1 MPTYKI
7 SYVVPDKKHPGG
19 IINLDY
25 RPNWGDTLDIG
36 DTTYVVREVIE
47 LMPPQGSFHYLHVT
61 CDIAAEE

>member
-25 RPNWGDTLDIG
+25 CPVRGETLVIG
-36 DTTYVVREVIE
+36 DVTYTVREVIE
-47 LMPPQGSFHYLHVT
+47 LMPPQGLFHYLHVT
-61 CDIAAEE
+61 CETLEE